1 MPKHFSNIYGYFDFD
16 DIYNLAV
23 NRFPKNASFIEIG
36 VWLGKSACYM
46 AELLKEKG
54 SDNKFYCLDHFM
66 GEINA
71 TDQQEIVKKNQ
82 GSVYNLFVDNM
93 TQAGVQDYYIPIKD
107 FAQNAAYKFQDKS
120 FDFIF
125 LDAEHTYGCVKNDL
139 ETWYPKLKADG
150 VFAGHDYGN
159 QVKQAVDE
167 FFNKKGKQIYSS
179 RSSWFISNS

>member
-23 NRFPKNASFIEIG
+23 NKFPKNACFIEIG

-46 AELLKEKG
+46 AELLKERD
-54 SDNKFYCLDHFM
+54 SNNKFYCLDHFM

-71 TDQQEIVKKNQ
+71 TDQQDIVKKNQ
-82 GSVYNLFVDNM
+82 GNVYNLFIDNM
-93 TQAGVQDYYIPIKD
+93 TQAGVQNYYTPLKD
-107 FAQNAAYKFQDKS
+107 FAKNAAYKFPDKS

-139 ETWYPKLKADG
+139 ETWYPKLKDNG
-150 VFAGHDYGN
+150 IFAGHDYNN

-167 FFNKKGKQIYSS
+167 FFAKINKGIEHS
-179 RSSWFISNS
+179 RSSWIVFNS